1 MNKQEL
7 AKFVEWLPTNVEEFK
22 DKTPEEIVTILN
34 QKSQTEEGMVEIS
47 DLIDQ
52 FKQNSPL
59 FKKGGKMEFLIN
71 KFKTK

>member
-22 DKTPEEIVTILN
+22 NKTSEEIVTILN
-34 QKSQTEEGMVEIS
+34 KKSQTEEGMVEIS

-52 FKQNSPL
+52 FKQNAPL
-59 FKKGGKMEFLIN
+59 FKNGGKMEFLIN